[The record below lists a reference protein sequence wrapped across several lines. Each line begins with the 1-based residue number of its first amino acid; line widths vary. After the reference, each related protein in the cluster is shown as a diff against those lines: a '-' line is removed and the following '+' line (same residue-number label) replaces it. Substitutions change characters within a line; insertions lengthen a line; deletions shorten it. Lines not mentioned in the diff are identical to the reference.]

1 MRDGATAMSDP
12 RVPDNPFDAPSGDL
26 FADVPLLREI
36 QRVLLSSDGPVNWEL
51 ARQIGIA
58 SAQWGQEDEPPT
70 DEDARHVQEAVR
82 LAELQIGQFTGLAPP
97 TDVASVRAVRRAEWV
112 QANIES
118 LRDLLEPAAERVGE
132 AITKAQQEAASSL
145 DSDVH
150 ATAEPGIAGMA
161 AQLQQ
166 AMGQLSPLLLGA
178 QVGQVL
184 GYLGQRVLGQYDIAV
199 PRSGPGSVLFVI
211 PNIAAFE
218 RDWSLPQTD
227 FRTWVA
233 LHEVAHR
240 FEFAQ
245 AWTHAHFRMLL
256 DDFLSTLEF
265 DVGGIQERLAG
276 LDISDPEAMQRA
288 MESEPGLFGTVL
300 DAEQRIKL
308 ARIQAFM
315 AAAEGYGDHL
325 TRALGERLLPS
336 YGRIEEAMRR
346 YRESEHADPVF
357 ERLLGIEMKRDH
369 YRLGLAFCDT
379 VVELTDE
386 ATLSSMWSS
395 PEALPSMPEI
405 EEPRLWLARSA

>member
-1 MRDGATAMSDP
+1 MRDEATKMSDP

-58 SAQWGQEDEPPT
+58 SAQWGQDDEPPT

-150 ATAEPGIAGMA
+150 ATDEPGIAGMA

-199 PRSGPGSVLFVI
+199 PRSGPGSMLFVI
-211 PNIAAFE
+211 PNISAFE
-218 RDWSLPQTD
+218 RDWSLPETD

-245 AWTHAHFRMLL
+245 AWTHAHFRTLL

-288 MESEPGLFGTVL
+288 MESEQGLFGTVL

-336 YGRIEEAMRR
+336 YGRIGEAMRR
-346 YRESEHADPVF
+346 YRESEQADPVF
-357 ERLLGIEMKRDH
+357 ERLLGIEMKRDQ
-369 YRLGLAFCDT
+369 YRLGLAFCDA
-379 VVELTDE
+379 VAELTDE

>member
-1 MRDGATAMSDP
+1 MRDGATTMSDS

-58 SAQWGQEDEPPT
+58 SAQWGQDDEPPT
-70 DEDARHVQEAVR
+70 DEDARNVQEAVR

-145 DSDVH
+145 DSDVQ
-150 ATAEPGIAGMA
+150 ATDEPGIAGMA

-199 PRSGPGSVLFVI
+199 PRSGPGSMLFVI

-245 AWTHAHFRMLL
+245 AWTNAHFRTLL

-346 YRESEHADPVF
+346 YRETEQADPVF

-379 VVELTDE
+379 VAELTDE

-405 EEPRLWLARSA
+405 DEPRLWLARSA

>member
-1 MRDGATAMSDP
+1 M
-12 RVPDNPFDAPSGDL
+12 
-26 FADVPLLREI
+26 
-36 QRVLLSSDGPVNWEL
+36 GPVV
-51 ARQIGIA
+51 
-58 SAQWGQEDEPPT
+58 DE
-70 DEDARHVQEAVR
+70 
-82 LAELQIGQFTGLAPP
+82 AEET
-97 TDVASVRAVRRAEWV
+97 
-112 QANIES
+112 
-118 LRDLLEPAAERVGE
+118 
-132 AITKAQQEAASSL
+132 
-145 DSDVH
+145 
-150 ATAEPGIAGMA
+150 GIAGMA

-199 PRSGPGSVLFVI
+199 PRSGPGSMLFVI

-245 AWTHAHFRMLL
+245 GWTHTHFRALL

-276 LDISDPEAMQRA
+276 LDISDPEAMQEA
-288 MESEPGLFGTVL
+288 MESGPGLFGTVL

-308 ARIQAFM
+308 GRIQAFM

-325 TRALGERLLPS
+325 MRTLGERLLPS

-357 ERLLGIEMKRDH
+357 ERLLGIEMKRDQ
-369 YRLGLAFCDT
+369 YRLGLAFCDS
-379 VVELTDE
+379 VAELTDE
-386 ATLSSMWSS
+386 ATLSTMWSS

>member
-58 SAQWGQEDEPPT
+58 SAQWGQDDQPPT
-70 DEDARHVQEAVR
+70 EEDARHVQEAVR
-82 LAELQIGQFTGLAPP
+82 LAELQVGQFTGLAAP
-97 TDVASVRAVRRAEWV
+97 TDVASIRAVRRAEWV

-132 AITKAQQEAASSL
+132 AISKAQQEAANNL
-145 DSDVH
+145 GPDVH
-150 ATAEPGIAGMA
+150 QTDEPGIAGMA

-199 PRSGPGSVLFVI
+199 PRSGPGSMLFVI

-245 AWTHAHFRMLL
+245 GWTHAHFRTLL

-288 MESEPGLFGTVL
+288 MESEQGLFGTVL

-336 YGRIEEAMRR
+336 YGRIGEAMRR
-346 YRESEHADPVF
+346 YRESEQADPVF
-357 ERLLGIEMKRDH
+357 ERLLGIEMKRDQ
-369 YRLGLAFCDT
+369 YRLGLAFCDA
-379 VVELTDE
+379 VAELTDE

>member
-1 MRDGATAMSDP
+1 MRDGATTMSDS

-58 SAQWGQEDEPPT
+58 SAQWGQDDEPPT
-70 DEDARHVQEAVR
+70 DEDARNVQEAAR

-97 TDVASVRAVRRAEWV
+97 TDVASVRAVRRADWV

-145 DSDVH
+145 DSDVQ
-150 ATAEPGIAGMA
+150 ATDEPGIAGMA

-199 PRSGPGSVLFVI
+199 PRSGPGSMLFVI

-245 AWTHAHFRMLL
+245 AWTHAHFRTLL

-346 YRESEHADPVF
+346 YRETEQADPVF
-357 ERLLGIEMKRDH
+357 ERLLGIEMNRDH

-379 VVELTDE
+379 VAELTDE

-405 EEPRLWLARSA
+405 DEPRLWLARSA